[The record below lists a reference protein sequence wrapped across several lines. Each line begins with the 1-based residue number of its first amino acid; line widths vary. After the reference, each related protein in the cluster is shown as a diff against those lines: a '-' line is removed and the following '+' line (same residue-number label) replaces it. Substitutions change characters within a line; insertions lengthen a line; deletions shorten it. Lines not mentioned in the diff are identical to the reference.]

1 MVFFFL
7 VVFKEIS
14 GLLFGGNSVVFL
26 IYNKIMMGLWV
37 VYVFILYMGGGGLFL
52 VKDIFG

>member
-1 MVFFFL
+1 M
-7 VVFKEIS
+7 VFKEIS

-26 IYNKIMMGLWV
+26 VYNKIMMGLWV
-37 VYVFILYMGGGGLFL
+37 VYVFILYMGGGLFL